1 MKRKQKSKLLTK
13 HKLKAKTLFLKYAMP
28 CLVERIRRGEISQEE
43 FEKLCDDFV
52 NKKDIP
58 GEEMYSLFPV
68 AMNFI
73 NDSAKKK
80 KKFDGKTATIDKEV
94 VRQYFW
100 YDHDN
105 VVEHR
110 IDPERVKYCLI
121 LPARVK
127 RVNKNTALVKTPLD
141 EREVSISFLNSKNV
155 LNKNITV
162 HYYHAC
168 EIISEEEAEGLWRV
182 KSER

>member
-1 MKRKQKSKLLTK
+1 MKRKQKIKLLVK
-13 HKLKAKTLFLKYAMP
+13 HKLKAKNLFLKYAMP
-28 CLVERIRRGEISQEE
+28 CLVERIRRVEISREE
-43 FEKLCDDFV
+43 FEKLCEDVV

-58 GEEMYSLFPV
+58 DEEVYNLFPV

-73 NDSAKKK
+73 NDSAIKK

-110 IDPERVKYCLI
+110 VDPEMVKYCLI

-127 RVNKNTALVKTPLD
+127 RVDKNMALVQTPLD
-141 EREVSISFLNSKNV
+141 EREVNISFLGSKDI
-155 LNKNITV
+155 LNKNVTV
-162 HYYHAC
+162 HYHHAC
-168 EIISEEEAEGLWRV
+168 EIISEDEAKGLWRF
-182 KSER
+182 KSGR